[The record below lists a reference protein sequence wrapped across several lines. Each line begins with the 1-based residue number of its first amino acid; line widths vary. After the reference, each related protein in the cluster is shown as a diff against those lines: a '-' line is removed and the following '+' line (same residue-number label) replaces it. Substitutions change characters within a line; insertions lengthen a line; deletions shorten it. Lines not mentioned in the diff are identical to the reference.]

1 MAQYYYAVAAL
12 PGVSL
17 DSEPPW
23 TIEGFLEFTREQLTP
38 TDYQTLRGASLE
50 PSEVAD
56 ELGPLRDGSESTGN
70 STGDGAEPVSDADAV
85 AGSGAALHWLRFERN
100 LRNALIRVRTEDPNR
115 QNAYLRSSDHIEDNY
130 VHEIA
135 REAHAA
141 ANPLDAEHV
150 LDRARYRFLDELEV
164 GHFFDIDR
172 LVVYYLK
179 LQLVTRRAL
188 QTAENGR
195 SVFEKRYDSVLDQM
209 GAIQNL

>member
-12 PGVSL
+12 PGLSL
-17 DSEPPW
+17 DTEPPW
-23 TIEGFLEFTREQLTP
+23 TIDSFLEFSGAQLTSA
-38 TDYQTLRGASLE
+38 DFEILRSATLE
-50 PSEVAD
+50 PEEVSV
-56 ELGPLRDGSESTGN
+56 ELQPLRDEAGADTQIGNNSE
-70 STGDGAEPVSDADAV
+70 DEAYDI
-85 AGSGAALHWLRFERN
+85 AGSGAAAHWRRFETS
-100 LRNALIRVRTEDPNR
+100 LRNALVKVRTEDPNR
-115 QNAYLRSSDHIEDNY
+115 QNAYTRPSDTAEDQR

-141 ANPLDAEHV
+141 SHPLDAEHV
-150 LDRARYRFLDELEV
+150 LDRARYSFLEELEV

-188 QTAENGR
+188 QTSEKGR
-195 SVFEKRYDSVLDQM
+195 SVFEKRYDSVLEQM

>member
-38 TDYQTLRGASLE
+38 TDYQTLRSASLE
-50 PSEVAD
+50 PAEVVE
-56 ELGPLRDGSESTGN
+56 ELEPLRNGTESAHTSAGDSDESDGN
-70 STGDGAEPVSDADAV
+70 ADAV
-85 AGSGAALHWLRFERN
+85 AGSGAALHWHRFETN
-100 LRNALIRVRTEDPNR
+100 LRNALIRVRTDDPNR
-115 QNAYLRSSDHIEDNY
+115 QNAYLRSSDHIEDSY

-188 QTAENGR
+188 QTVENGR